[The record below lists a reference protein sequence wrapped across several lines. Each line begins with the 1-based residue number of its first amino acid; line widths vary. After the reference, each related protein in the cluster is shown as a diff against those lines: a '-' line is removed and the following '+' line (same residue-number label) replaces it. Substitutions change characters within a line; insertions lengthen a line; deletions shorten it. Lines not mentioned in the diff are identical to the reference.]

1 MIPLRDDTE
10 RDRAP
15 TLALLLALAVAAGA
29 FAALVTGA
37 GGWTALLLALD
48 AGAIWIFGSGVEGA
62 VGRRW
67 LVVAVVFG
75 GVGGAALALA
85 AGADDR
91 AAAVA
96 AAAATGVA
104 LELVAT
110 HVIRLRGATILSIV
124 LIPWFGSFAA
134 VPAPVWALIWGALA
148 ALLLALGALAA

>member
-15 TLALLLALAVAAGA
+15 TLALLLALATALGA
-29 FAALVTGA
+29 LATLLAGA

-48 AGAIWIFGSGVEGA
+48 AAAIWIYGGGVEGA
-62 VGRRW
+62 VGRGW
-67 LVVAVVFG
+67 MVLATVFG

-91 AAAVA
+91 TATVA
-96 AAAATGVA
+96 AAAATGIA

-110 HVIRLRGATILSIV
+110 HLIRLRGATILSVV

-134 VPAPVWALIWGALA
+134 VPAPIWALVWGGLA
-148 ALLLALGALAA
+148 ILLLALGGLAA